1 MKYCSNCGK
10 LLEIEIDFDKSIF
23 TDEVTFIKQCK
34 HCKETIDKVTVKT
47 NG

>member
-1 MKYCSNCGK
+1 MKYCQHCGK
-10 LLEIEIDFDKSIF
+10 ILVTEIDFSKSTF
-23 TDEVTFIKQCK
+23 TDKVTFIKRCK